1 VDDDDKVSPGGK
13 ESWLQDVMIAKNK
26 GKSSIVLFMFYRGN
40 NSGIA
45 SNIAP
50 LSVKLLQRK

>member
-1 VDDDDKVSPGGK
+1 
-13 ESWLQDVMIAKNK
+13 MMAKNK
-26 GKSSIVLFMFYRGN
+26 GNISIALIMFYRGN